1 MKNTTLMYERTY
13 SPLGRIQH
21 AKTVR
26 YLLTEECGGA
36 PTYGIKVSERAG
48 DKLAEEEVDG
58 ISDSP
63 QKVQRLITFLY
74 ENAVPMEAFRDVVE
88 DTIPLLV

>member
-1 MKNTTLMYERTY
+1 MKNTTLKYERTY

-26 YLLTEECGGA
+26 YILTEECSGN
-36 PTYGIKVSERAG
+36 PTYGIRVSERVG
-48 DKLAEEEVDG
+48 DKLAEEEVSG
-58 ISDSP
+58 ISESP
-63 QKVQRLITFLY
+63 KKVEYLITFLY
-74 ENAVPMEAFRDVVE
+74 ENAVPVEACRDVVE